1 MKGIT
6 LMNEIKMAMVMMVLL
21 VPVGSPARSAAECRL
36 VNLRPA
42 VYAGFQAELE
52 TVPNADEGRPAWQAT
67 FVKTGEERRLLALEG
82 QLEAS
87 PIGVKALVLRYRLTL
102 TQGEALRPAVVVF
115 DQEGGSWYKVGGTP
129 LEVGG
134 FMDCRLSV
142 AALRPTAFSPSSGRA
157 APLSRLDWNQVA
169 RVWVGVVVDGPA
181 QGSIALSEARFTDE
195 PYRPTQPLRVTGEG
209 VGKWSVSQDPAV
221 QSTLTTPNEGP
232 EGQPCMKYEFTLP
245 GGRHMYA
252 IPHTPVVAR
261 DLEGYTALRF
271 TYKATLPEGIKG
283 LLVTLWER
291 GGAQYMAD
299 PPPPPSAEWTTITL
313 PLDQFTLGGWTKDDN
328 GQFDLE
334 TLTTVAIGCHG
345 TAQGEG
351 GSGTIWATDV
361 ELVP

>member
-1 MKGIT
+1 MKRIGMIVT
-6 LMNEIKMAMVMMVLL
+6 MMAWLG
-21 VPVGSPARSAAECRL
+21 PVSNPAWSAAECRL

-42 VYAGFQAELE
+42 VYAGFQADLE
-52 TVPNADEGRPAWQAT
+52 TVPNADEGRPALRAT

-82 QLEAS
+82 QPEAR
-87 PIGVKALVLRYRLTL
+87 PVGVKALVLRYRLNL
-102 TQGEALRPAVVVF
+102 TRGESLRPAVVVF

-129 LEVGG
+129 LAAGG
-134 FMDCRLSV
+134 FMDCRLPV
-142 AALRPTAFSPSSGRA
+142 AALRPTAFSSGA
-157 APLSRLDWNQVA
+157 ATEPDWNRVA

-209 VGKWSVSQDPAV
+209 PGRWNVSQDPAV
-221 QSTLTTPNEGP
+221 RSTLTTPTEGP

-252 IPHTPVVAR
+252 IPHTPVVAQE
-261 DLEGYTALRF
+261 LEGYTALRF
-271 TYKATLPEGIKG
+271 TYKATIPEGING

-313 PLDQFTLGGWTKDDN
+313 PLDHFILGGWTKDDN
-328 GQFDLE
+328 GRFDLDN
-334 TLTTVAIGCHG
+334 LTTVAIGCHG
-345 TAQGEG
+345 TAQGAG
-351 GSGTIWATDV
+351 GSGTIWATNI